1 MRLTPLSRASRKR
14 RAQRRAQ
21 RASLSAHNTIIQK
34 FIDELDAKVYLEIG
48 YFHGGNF
55 VNIQCAVMYTCDPEP
70 RGTRKYLKHK
80 LSNVGKCKTKLFAVT
95 SDDFFRSQNSLLA
108 KTPLDVV
115 YVDGLHTFEQSL
127 RDVIN
132 AFKFLSPGGV
142 VFVDDCNPRD
152 AAIAMPAIS
161 LDEAKEKV
169 AQANEN
175 GRITDKWSG
184 EWCGDVWKTIA
195 QLRNYDCLNVTV
207 LDTHTGLGV
216 VTLKPGAE
224 FIEPHGAPP
233 ELLKNDPYEMLAG
246 NRKTIL
252 DLQPVESLQA
262 VLHKHC
268 IGRTQ

>member
-1 MRLTPLSRASRKR
+1 MRLNPFSRVARKR
-14 RAQRRAQ
+14 RAQHT
-21 RASLSAHNTIIQK
+21 SPSAHNIIIQK

-48 YFHGGNF
+48 YFKGDNF
-55 VNIQCAVMYTCDPEP
+55 VRIQCNTKYAVDPAP
-70 RGTRKYLKHK
+70 HNAVYRLHNSVRALRGWTTEYF
-80 LSNVGKCKTKLFAVT
+80 CTT
-95 SDDFFRSQNSLLA
+95 SDDFFRSQSDLLA
-108 KTPLDVV
+108 QTPVDVV

-127 RDVIN
+127 IDVCN
-132 AFKFLSPGGV
+132 AFRVLSPGGV
-142 VFVDDCNPRD
+142 VFVDDCNPQN
-152 AAIAMPAIS
+152 AAIAMPAAS

-169 AQANEN
+169 EQANAN

-224 FIEPHGAPP
+224 FSEPNN
-233 ELLKNDPYEMLAG
+233 ELPALLEKAPYEILAA

-252 DLQPVESLQA
+252 DLQPVELLQA

-268 IGRTQ
+268 QGRTQ